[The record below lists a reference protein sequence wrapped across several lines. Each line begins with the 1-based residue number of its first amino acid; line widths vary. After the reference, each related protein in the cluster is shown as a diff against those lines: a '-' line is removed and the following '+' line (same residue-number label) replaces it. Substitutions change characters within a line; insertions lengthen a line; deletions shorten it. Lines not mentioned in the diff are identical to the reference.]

1 MRACDVM
8 TKDVVSVRPS
18 TTIKEAAKTLGDRGF
33 TALPVIDDDGRVV
46 GVVSEADLVR
56 DRFLTDPRYRGTD
69 VDSSTV
75 DRTVVEVV
83 GDVMTTPAA
92 VMSQIADI
100 AQVAKTMLADRHR
113 FMPIV
118 DGSVLVGVV
127 TRRDLVAV
135 LARTDAQ
142 IAADVR
148 GKLAAYGGSDRWTVG
163 VREGDV
169 TVQDEFDDAT
179 DRHVALVL
187 AEAVPGVVHATVR
200 SVPSGG
206 V

>member
-8 TKDVVSVRPS
+8 TRDVVTVRQA
-18 TTIKEAAKTLGDRGF
+18 TTIGEAAKVMSDRGF
-33 TALPVIDDDGRVV
+33 TALPVLDHNGRMV

-56 DRFLTDPRYRGTD
+56 DRFLTDPRYRETCAGPALAD
-69 VDSSTV
+69 HAVAK
-75 DRTVVEVV
+75 VV

-92 VMSQIADI
+92 VMSQGADI
-100 AQVAKTMLADRHR
+100 AQVAKKMLADHHQ

-118 DGSVLVGVV
+118 DGAVLVGVV
-127 TRRDLVAV
+127 TRGDLVGV
-135 LARTDAQ
+135 LARTDSQ

-148 GKLAAYGGSDRWTVG
+148 GRLEIYGDTGRWTVAAHD
-163 VREGDV
+163 GDV
-169 TVQDEFDDAT
+169 TVQDEFDSAT

-187 AEAVPGVVHATVR
+187 AEAVPSVVHATVH
-200 SVPSGG
+200 SVPLGG